1 MNQSK
6 PLGYINLIASN
17 FWTKN
22 KGIKRLDSV
31 NKKYKHLVFKGSFYL
46 WESNNNKF
54 FIIPKWNTC
63 RKSEIWNTVKINDS

>member
-1 MNQSK
+1 M
-6 PLGYINLIASN
+6 
-17 FWTKN
+17 
-22 KGIKRLDSV
+22 DSV

-54 FIIPKWNTC
+54 FIIPKLNTC